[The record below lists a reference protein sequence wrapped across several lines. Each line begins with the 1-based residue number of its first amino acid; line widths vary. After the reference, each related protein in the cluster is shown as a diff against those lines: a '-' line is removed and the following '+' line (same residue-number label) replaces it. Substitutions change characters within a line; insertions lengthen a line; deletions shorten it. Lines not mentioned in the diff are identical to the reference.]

1 MKLNVNLTDE
11 QVQLKG
17 NKYLIL
23 NTETNDTV
31 QYDFGFLGLKPLVFG
46 SREQAEYF
54 IIGTGNF
61 DIYSVLHGDGL
72 ILDDG
77 FAEFVQDSN
86 TSSYND
92 IKPDT
97 PDEGLMFVTTI

>member
-23 NTETNDTV
+23 NKETNDTV

-61 DIYSVLHGDGL
+61 DIYSALHGDGL
-72 ILDDG
+72 ILEDG
-77 FAEFVQDSN
+77 FAEFIQACDDN
-86 TSSYND
+86 N
-92 IKPDT
+92 PDT
-97 PDEGLMFVTTI
+97 NTLDACDYHLRKEIK